1 MDFDDIDEDEPIE
14 SDDDFEAKLQQEGN
28 MYDVSELGESMADDD
43 NVSLFSHRTGK
54 QNKNFIPEDADL
66 DLVVE
71 QLLSKKTKHLV
82 QLEKQEGEFAA

>member
-1 MDFDDIDEDEPIE
+1 
-14 SDDDFEAKLQQEGN
+14 

-66 DLVVE
+66 D
-71 QLLSKKTKHLV
+71 
-82 QLEKQEGEFAA
+82 